1 MQDDDLEAARGVIY
15 ACLSS
20 VVLWG
25 LVVLCWYIAR

>member
-1 MQDDDLEAARGVIY
+1 MRDDDLEAARGVIY

-25 LVVLCWYIAR
+25 VVVIVYWIAR